1 MKCCQKNDEF
11 GFAIL
16 NKPGLLPSHPTV
28 SNACENVLSMYRKG
42 LWKRKYNN
50 GTNDSNIGLSHS
62 YNNNDD
68 IYLSLPQRLD
78 TETSGL
84 LVVASKKEFS
94 SYMSKLLDKKT
105 TMYIAGIDKE
115 EMLVVRKK
123 YKCLVHAGNNEM
135 RKMLKERKNEVITH
149 YMDANSSAPRT
160 FSTQTSLDGKWLE
173 CKMRLIDIQELDSM
187 SNELNSD
194 TYFQVEIE
202 LLTGRTHQI
211 RGQMA
216 ALGHPLLGDP
226 LYGKDHDESIHR
238 KRKNGDLMALQ
249 CSEISFPT
257 PEWKL
262 NEKRRVK
269 QLYPTQHN
277 SLFRINISWWDN
289 YFRKNK

>member
-1 MKCCQKNDEF
+1 MPC
-11 GFAIL
+11 
-16 NKPGLLPSHPTV
+16 HPTV

-50 GTNDSNIGLSHS
+50 GADDDIASSHGV
-62 YNNNDD
+62 NHNMDI

-78 TETSGL
+78 TETSGI

-105 TMYIAGIDKE
+105 ITCITGTDKD
-115 EMLVVRKK
+115 EMLVRKK
-123 YKCLVHAGNNEM
+123 YKCLVLAGNTDM
-135 RKMLKERKNEVITH
+135 QKSLKERTNEVITH

-160 FSTQTSLDGKWLE
+160 FSTQTTSDSKWLE
-173 CKMRLIDIQELDSM
+173 CKMRLIDIQKMDSIT
-187 SNELNSD
+187 NEFNGD
-194 TYFQVEIE
+194 TYLQVEIE

-226 LYGKDHDESIHR
+226 LYGKDHCESIHR

-249 CSEISFPT
+249 CSEILFPT

-262 NEKRRVK
+262 NEKKRVI
-269 QLYPTQHN
+269 QLHPTQHH
-277 SLFRINISWWDN
+277 SLFRINISWWDT
-289 YFRKNK
+289 YFKVSS